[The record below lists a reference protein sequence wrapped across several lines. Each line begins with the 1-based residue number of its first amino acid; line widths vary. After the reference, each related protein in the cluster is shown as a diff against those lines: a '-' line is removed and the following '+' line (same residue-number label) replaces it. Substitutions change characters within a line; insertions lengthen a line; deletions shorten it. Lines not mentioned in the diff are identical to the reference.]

1 VIADLNM
8 FFLEDS
14 CEGVSLVVILIA
26 QAMHLDVA
34 MLLRDWKEKDSVLI
48 QKELQLAPVVLK

>member
-1 VIADLNM
+1 MIADLNM